1 MTVDPG
7 YLKHQY
13 LYVPFVEGK
22 DTISAG
28 KALGLYV
35 AQQHK
40 ARLTIVTVQK
50 ANASYHHEFDKLL
63 VVTERSGSVTDGG
76 VVLAWCPTYKVMDKL
91 SHVGKS
97 IIVAVEWPTTPLE
110 GWAKLVGAYN
120 VITRS
125 VMKSGLSEAGT
136 KALEGIVWEG
146 YNGWHDD
153 IARRLTL
160 KRLEELDASDGYD
173 RELVLAYARREKS
186 EYAMKNL
193 EKILATFE
201 PSRTPATPL

>member
-1 MTVDPG
+1 MSEIDPE

-13 LYVPFVEGK
+13 LYLPWVEGL
-22 DTISAG
+22 DSVGAG

-35 AQQHK
+35 AQQHR

-50 ANASYHHEFDKLL
+50 SNASFHSEFNKLP
-63 VVTERSGSVTDGG
+63 VVTERAGSVQDGG
-76 VVLAWCPTYKVMDKL
+76 VVLAWCPTYKVMDKVHHL
-91 SHVGKS
+91 TKS
-97 IIVAVEWPTTPLE
+97 IVVLVEWPTTRFE

-120 VITRS
+120 VVTRS
-125 VMKSGLSEAGT
+125 VMGSGLSETGT

-153 IARRLTL
+153 IARHLTL
-160 KRLEELDASDGYD
+160 KRLEELAADDGYD

-186 EYAMKNL
+186 DYAIGNL
-193 EKILATFE
+193 VKILNTFE
-201 PSRTPATPL
+201 ASIPASK

>member
-1 MTVDPG
+1 MSEIDHE
-7 YLKHQY
+7 YLSHQY
-13 LYVPFVEGK
+13 LYVPWVEGL
-22 DTISAG
+22 DSVSVG

-50 ANASYHHEFDKLL
+50 SNANFHPEFNKLS
-63 VVTERSGSVTDGG
+63 VVTERSGSVQDGG
-76 VVLAWCPTYKVMDKL
+76 VVLAWCPTYKVMEKVHHL
-91 SHVGKS
+91 TKS
-97 IIVAVEWPTTPLE
+97 IVVLVEWPTTQFE

-120 VITRS
+120 IVTGA
-125 VMKSGLSEAGT
+125 VMESGLSEAGT

-160 KRLEELDASDGYD
+160 KRLQELAAGDGYD

-186 EYAMKNL
+186 DYAIENL
-193 EKILATFE
+193 VKILNTFDTSLTATK
-201 PSRTPATPL
+201 

>member
-1 MTVDPG
+1 MSDIDPE

-13 LYVPFVEGK
+13 LYVPWTEGL
-22 DTISAG
+22 DSVSAG

-35 AQQHK
+35 AQQHN

-50 ANASYHHEFDKLL
+50 SNANFHSEFHKLP
-63 VVTERSGSVTDGG
+63 VVTERSGTVQDGG
-76 VVLAWCPTYKVMDKL
+76 VVLAWCPTYKVMDKVHKL
-91 SHVGKS
+91 TKS
-97 IIVAVEWPTTPLE
+97 IVVLVEWPTTRFE

-120 VITRS
+120 IVTRS
-125 VMKSGLSEAGT
+125 VMESGLSETGA

-153 IARRLTL
+153 IARSLTL
-160 KRLEELDASDGYD
+160 KRLEELASGDGYD

-186 EYAMKNL
+186 DYSIGNL
-193 EKILATFE
+193 VRILNTFE
-201 PSRTPATPL
+201 ASIPASK

>member
-1 MTVDPG
+1 MSEIDPE

-13 LYVPFVEGK
+13 LYVPYSDGI
-22 DTISAG
+22 DTIGAG

-50 ANASYHHEFDKLL
+50 SNANFHSEFNKLP
-63 VVTERSGSVTDGG
+63 VVTERSGSVQDGG
-76 VVLAWCPTYKVMDKL
+76 VVLAWCPTYKVMDKVHRL
-91 SHVGKS
+91 GKS
-97 IIVAVEWPTTPLE
+97 IVVLVEWPTTRFE
-110 GWAKLVGAYN
+110 GWAKLVEAYN
-120 VITRS
+120 VISRS
-125 VMKSGLSEAGT
+125 VMESGLSEAGT

-160 KRLEELDASDGYD
+160 SRLQELAAGDGYD

-186 EYAMKNL
+186 DYAIENL
-193 EKILATFE
+193 IKILNTFE
-201 PSRTPATPL
+201 GSRSSV

>member
-1 MTVDPG
+1 MSEIDPE

-13 LYVPFVEGK
+13 LYVPYSEGL
-22 DTISAG
+22 DTIGAG
-28 KALGLYV
+28 KAIGLYV

-40 ARLTIVTVQK
+40 ARLTVVTVQK
-50 ANASYHHEFDKLL
+50 SNANFHTEFNKLP
-63 VVTERSGSVTDGG
+63 VVTERSGAVHDGG
-76 VVLAWCPTYKVMDKL
+76 VVLAWCPTYKVMDKVHHL
-91 SHVGKS
+91 RKS
-97 IIVAVEWPTTPLE
+97 IVVLVEWPTTRFD

-125 VMKSGLSEAGT
+125 VMESDLSEEGT
-136 KALEGIVWEG
+136 MALKGIVWEG

-160 KRLEELDASDGYD
+160 KRLQELAAGDGYD

-186 EYAMKNL
+186 DYAIGNL
-193 EKILATFE
+193 IKILNTFE
-201 PSRTPATPL
+201 ASRSSA